1 VFAGHIG
8 AALAIGRSERRINV
22 AAFVL
27 AALLLDVVLWLFVLI
42 GWESVVIAPSFS
54 ATHQPEF
61 TFPFS
66 HGLVASLAWS
76 AAAGVA
82 VFAACSRLGA
92 SRLSAALLV
101 AAAVFSHW
109 VLDALVHSPE
119 LPIAGAD
126 SALIGA
132 GLWNNMPLALAVE
145 AFALLAGLGLFLPG
159 AALSRTRKIWFAGL
173 CLLVLAF
180 TVAGMTVAPPPPS
193 ASAMALSS
201 LITIAVICVL
211 VYWLTR
217 PRRESRS

>member
-42 GWESVVIAPSFS
+42 GWESVVIPSTFG

-61 TFPFS
+61 IFPFS
-66 HGLVASLAWS
+66 HGLLASLVWS
-76 AAAGVA
+76 AVSGVA
-82 VFAACSRLGA
+82 VFAACSHLEA
-92 SRLSAALLV
+92 SRLSAAILV

-109 VLDALVHSPE
+109 VLDALVHAPE

-132 GLWNNMPLALAVE
+132 GLWNDMPLALAVE
-145 AFALLAGLGLFLPG
+145 AFVLLAGLVLFLPG
-159 AALSRTRKIWFAGL
+159 AALSRTRKIGFAGL

-193 ASAMALSS
+193 AGAMASSS
-201 LITIAVICVL
+201 LVTIAVICAL
-211 VYWLTR
+211 AYWLAR
-217 PRRESRS
+217 PRREARA

>member
-8 AALAIGRSERRINV
+8 AALAIARSERRINV

-42 GWESVVIAPSFS
+42 GWESVIIGPTFS

-61 TFPFS
+61 VFPFS
-66 HGLVASLAWS
+66 HGLVASVGWS
-76 AAAGVA
+76 VVAGIA
-82 VFAACSRLGA
+82 VFAACSHLGA
-92 SRLSAALLV
+92 SRLSAAMLV

-109 VLDALVHSPE
+109 VLDALVHAPE

-132 GLWNNMPLALAVE
+132 GLWNDMPLALAVE
-145 AFALLAGLGLFLPG
+145 AFVLLAGLVLFLPG
-159 AALSRTRKIWFAGL
+159 AALTRTRKVWFAAL

-180 TVAGMTVAPPPPS
+180 TVVGMTVAPPPPS
-193 ASAMALSS
+193 AGAMALGS
-201 LITIAVICVL
+201 LVTIAVICAL
-211 VYWLTR
+211 AHWLAR
-217 PRRESRS
+217 PPRESRA

>member
-8 AALAIGRSERRINV
+8 AALAIGRSERRISV
-22 AAFVL
+22 VAFVL
-27 AALLLDVVLWLFVLI
+27 AALLLDVVLWLFVLV
-42 GWESVVIAPSFS
+42 GWESVFIAPTFS

-61 TFPFS
+61 IFPFS
-66 HGLVASLAWS
+66 HGLVASLVWS
-76 AAAGVA
+76 ALAGVA
-82 VFAACSRLGA
+82 AFAAYSHLGA

-109 VLDALVHSPE
+109 LLDALVHAPE
-119 LPIAGAD
+119 LPVAGAD
-126 SALIGA
+126 SAVIGA

-145 AFALLAGLGLFLPG
+145 ALVLLAGLVLFLPG
-159 AALSRTRKIWFAGL
+159 AALSRARKIGLAGL

-193 ASAMALSS
+193 AGAMALSS
-201 LITIAVICVL
+201 LVTIAVICAL
-211 VYWLTR
+211 VHWLTK